1 MMKRKIT
8 SGSTKRRSLLNND
21 MHADQQATKEK
32 EKEKEKEREKLQ
44 PQVCNLLG
52 EREEDQGSAE

>member
-32 EKEKEKEREKLQ
+32 EKEREKLQ

>member
-21 MHADQQATKEK
+21 MHADQQATKG
-32 EKEKEKEREKLQ
+32 KEKEREKLQ